1 VPAKERFDVPHLV
14 RLYIRQVLLG
24 YVLSALFVAALLWL
38 NVANLW
44 HLVTHVSGGW
54 IAVLMLWVFNGIV
67 FAGVQFA
74 LALPQGHGEKDD
86 DQGGKRDALPVLLA
100 EPVPVRAGYSRK

>member
-1 VPAKERFDVPHLV
+1 MPHLIRV
-14 RLYIRQVLLG
+14 YIRQVIAG
-24 YVLSALFVAALLWL
+24 FVLSACFVAALLYI

-44 HLVTHVSGGW
+44 HLVTHVDVGW

-74 LALPQGHGEKDD
+74 LALPSGKDD
-86 DQGGKRDALPVLLA
+86 DDTGGKRDAIPTFLA
-100 EPVPVRAGYSRK
+100 EPVPVRVDRNR

>member
-1 VPAKERFDVPHLV
+1 MPHLV
-14 RLYIRQVLLG
+14 RLYIRQVAIG
-24 YVLSALFVAALLWL
+24 YALSAAFVAVLLWL

-44 HLVTHVSGGW
+44 HLVTHVNVGW

-74 LALPQGHGEKDD
+74 LALPQGHGDQDD
-86 DQGGKRDALPVLLA
+86 RPGGGRRDALPVTLA
-100 EPVPVRAGYSRK
+100 QPVPIRTRAHQ